1 MKKRKYIGILTFAAL
16 ILTAGISFGQGQ
28 GDFAEFSDASLEVKN
43 RIELYPNPATEYIN
57 VEIRES
63 ELTSTFIVL
72 HNIIGNS
79 IKIKPE
85 KLSENKYRIEVKDLP
100 AGYYLLSIKDP
111 GTNFNRTYK
120 FLKR

>member
-1 MKKRKYIGILTFAAL
+1 MKKIKNIGLLTIVVFL
-16 ILTAGISFGQGQ
+16 LTAGISFGQGQ
-28 GDFAEFSDASLEVKN
+28 GDFLEFGDTSLEVKN
-43 RIELYPNPATEYIN
+43 RIELYPNPATEYIT

-63 ELTSTFIVL
+63 ELINTFIIL

-79 IKIKPE
+79 IKIQPE
-85 KLSENKYRIEVKDLP
+85 KLSENKFRIEVKDLP

-111 GTNFNRTYK
+111 ATKFNRTYK